1 MHIKTGVLAA
11 LGALV
16 SSCLATEA
24 SCGSQTEA
32 SVYYFNTEK
41 TPHDRSKT
49 INYTIAMN
57 VIGDFVGA
65 RQERFINAQDA
76 HIIGSLSSSSV
87 FSANDDVVV
96 LAIDN
101 LKADSQNA
109 FNKIVDNVPA
119 FSIAG
124 FPDSSTV
131 DASFGEL
138 ANILGSAQSSVDFT
152 KVREGLY
159 AGFDSSS
166 NSVKMLADLSSKY
179 GSSSRS
185 SLEYDFEML
194 ELIAKYEDKGSFL
207 VHLSSLADLSGLEL
221 EIARQQFAK
230 SILSLSKTSPS
241 TKIAVI
247 SIPEEFCEE
256 TRNTLQSYSEA
267 GKPNRSMNKP
277 SMKESPVTLKSAAGT
292 FSSLEKCNES
302 TNSCSGH
309 GECKK
314 SSNGVYSCV
323 CGTTYNDSK
332 KKTTR
337 WGGNACQKKDISVET
352 QLFLWTGIVIVII
365 LVWSLQLLFSIGSD
379 PLPGVLS
386 AIRK

>member
-1 MHIKTGVLAA
+1 MHFNTGVLAT

-16 SSCLATEA
+16 SSCLAGA
-24 SCGSQTEA
+24 SCGSETEA

-41 TPHDRSKT
+41 IPNDRSKA

-57 VIGDFVGA
+57 VLGDFVGA
-65 RQERFINAQDA
+65 RQERFINAQNA

-96 LAIDN
+96 LAVDN

-119 FSIAG
+119 FSIVG

-138 ANILGSAQSSVDFT
+138 VNRLGFAQPSVEFT
-152 KVREGLY
+152 KVREGLF
-159 AGFDSSS
+159 AGFDGSS
-166 NSVKMLADLSSKY
+166 NSFKMLSELSSQY

-185 SLEYDFEML
+185 SLEKDFEML

-207 VHLSSLADLSGLEL
+207 VHLSSLADLSGVEL
-221 EIARQQFAK
+221 ESARQQFAK
-230 SILSLSKTSPS
+230 SISSLSKTSPS
-241 TKIAVI
+241 AKIAVI

-256 TRNTLQSYSEA
+256 TLTALKSSSEA

-277 SMKESPVTLKSAAGT
+277 SMKETPANLKSTVGM
-292 FSSLEKCNES
+292 FSTLESCNEA

-309 GECKK
+309 GVCKK
-314 SSNGVYSCV
+314 STSGAYSCV

-337 WGGNACQKKDISVET
+337 WGGNACQKKDVSVET
-352 QLFLWTGIVIVII
+352 QLFLWTGIVIVIV
-365 LVWSLQLLFSIGSD
+365 LAWSLQLLFSIGSD